1 MKRLFTL
8 IMTLLLV
15 STFISA
21 EETYQEKVKNVYL
34 KYACLYKY
42 GPNVS
47 YESLSSS
54 EKAGLKKA
62 AALADKLSI
71 SGYARIRNDHYL
83 KNAKAKENQAN
94 GLSSV
99 SD

>member
-1 MKRLFTL
+1 MKRHFTL

-54 EKAGLKKA
+54 EKAGLKIMPAEMVLKVW
-62 AALADKLSI
+62 SI
-71 SGYARIRNDHYL
+71 KHLTILIPVR
-83 KNAKAKENQAN
+83 
-94 GLSSV
+94 
-99 SD
+99 